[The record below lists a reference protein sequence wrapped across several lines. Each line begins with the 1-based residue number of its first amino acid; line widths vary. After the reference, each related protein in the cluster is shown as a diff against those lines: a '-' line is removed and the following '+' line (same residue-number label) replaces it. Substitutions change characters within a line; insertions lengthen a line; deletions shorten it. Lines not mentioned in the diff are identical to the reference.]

1 MGQCILCESEI
12 SIISQK
18 KILNGFICKGCYD
31 KLPKSIKNNL
41 IKYHSDNLKTISNY
55 MDNLNKKIFFPT
67 ASFGN
72 LHIDE
77 IHGLFAIEENLKEN
91 FNPQELTD
99 IFYCLNLKEVGLN
112 ATNVA
117 VDKSNSV
124 ICDFE
129 LHCWFEYPEC
139 SFTVPVKK
147 KAKCISKR
155 SGKDISYE
163 LPGDYFIFL
172 NLFNQ
177 MLDNARKKYEEQN
190 KSKFISKSNFDKFKA
205 ETLFMLSD
213 GYDINEIQKQ
223 VEILKSAFRD
233 FPNYL
238 SIIEQ
243 AYYILFDSLNCRQ

>member
-1 MGQCILCESEI
+1 MGQCVLCEAET

-18 KILNGFICKGCYD
+18 KIWNGFICKGCFD
-31 KLPKSIKNNL
+31 KIPQSIKNNL
-41 IKYHSDNLKTISNY
+41 TKYHSDNLKTILNY

-67 ASFGN
+67 ASFGS

-91 FNPQELTD
+91 FNPEDFTD
-99 IFYCLNLKEVGLN
+99 MFYCLSLKEVGLN
-112 ATNVA
+112 ATNVSL
-117 VDKSNSV
+117 DKSNNV

-147 KAKCISKR
+147 KARCPSKR
-155 SGKDISYE
+155 NGKDISYE

-172 NLFNQ
+172 NLFDQ
-177 MLDNARKKYEEQN
+177 MLNTARKKYQEQN
-190 KSKFISKSNFDKFKA
+190 EPKFISKSSFNRFKA
-205 ETLFMLSD
+205 ETLFMLGE
-213 GYDINEIQKQ
+213 GYNIDDVKKQ
-223 VEILKSAFRD
+223 YGILKHAFEG

-243 AYYILFDSLNCRQ
+243 AYYILSDSLNHIQ